1 MTDQSKMESFKRL
14 LETML
19 KNTRRSLLERD
30 DIAVENAPDVV
41 DRSQRLAES
50 DLAIQQI
57 ESHFNRTQDIKLALQ
72 RIADGSYGLCLRCD
86 CDISAKRLQAVPWT
100 PYCIHCQEIAD
111 RERMQPEQ
119 GSLHHLMRLRDVA

>member
-1 MTDQSKMESFKRL
+1 METKEMGSFKGV

-19 KNTRRSLLERD
+19 KNTRLSLMERD
-30 DIAVENAPDVV
+30 EIAVENVPDVV

-86 CDISAKRLQAVPWT
+86 CDISPKRLQAVPWT
-100 PYCIHCQEIAD
+100 PYCIHCQEIVD
-111 RERMQPEQ
+111 EERLHPEQ
-119 GSLHHLMRLRDVA
+119 DNLHHMLRLRDVA

>member
-1 MTDQSKMESFKRL
+1 METSEIGSFKGL

-19 KNTRRSLLERD
+19 KNTRLSLLERD
-30 DIAVENAPDVV
+30 EIAVENVPDVV

-86 CDISAKRLQAVPWT
+86 CDISQKRLQAVPWT
-100 PYCIHCQEIAD
+100 PYCIHCQEIVD
-111 RERMQPEQ
+111 QERLHPEQ
-119 GSLHHLMRLRDVA
+119 DSLHHMLRLRDVA

>member
-1 MTDQSKMESFKRL
+1 METKEMGSFKGV

-19 KNTRRSLLERD
+19 KNTRLSLMERD
-30 DIAVENAPDVV
+30 EIAVENVPDVV

-86 CDISAKRLQAVPWT
+86 CDISPKRLQAVPWT
-100 PYCIHCQEIAD
+100 PYCIHCQEIVD
-111 RERMQPEQ
+111 EEKLHPEQ
-119 GSLHHLMRLRDVA
+119 DNLHHMLRLRDVA